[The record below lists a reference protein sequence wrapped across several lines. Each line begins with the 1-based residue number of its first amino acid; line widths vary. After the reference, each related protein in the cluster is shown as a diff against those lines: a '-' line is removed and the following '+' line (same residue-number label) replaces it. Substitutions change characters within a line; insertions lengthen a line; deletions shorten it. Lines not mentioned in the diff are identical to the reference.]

1 MRTTFFL
8 LLILFPG
15 RLTVCQNNVIVNVS
29 GKSAGTFIPL
39 DTIVIEN
46 ISQAD
51 TLIVSPLP
59 QEITTYIIN
68 LSQGKLINGLFETHA
83 GSGCNLIKNSPD
95 IKQILLSLSKS
106 TVIKISISA
115 IDGKLLSNKS
125 YKCQF
130 GNNFI
135 NITGGIDPIYI
146 LSILTDNYCKSFKI
160 IGNSESNDFSINI
173 LNEGEILKQ
182 ISDDNF
188 QYSPGDELVFTAKK
202 NGYYFN
208 STRLI
213 PANGDSITI
222 YLSSPCPGFP
232 TVTDIDGNIYR
243 TVLINYQCWLK
254 ENIKSKHYADGTPL
268 VDGTGVGNWESDF
281 STKYW
286 FDYDDDPDNS
296 LIYGR
301 LYSAAAALNGES
313 GLGGD
318 TIIIQGICP
327 NGWHIPSNIE
337 WKSLELFLGID
348 FWDLEGIGFQG
359 TDEGDKLKETG
370 NYFWWQDNG
379 KNTYGFSALGSG
391 IKYGDGRFEFLRI
404 WASFWSSTA
413 TNQYILYTRGINARF
428 GGIYNEGGLFDTG
441 YSCRCIKD

>member
-8 LLILFPG
+8 LLILFLG
-15 RLTVCQNNVIVNVS
+15 RLTYCQNNVIVNVS
-29 GKSAGTFIPL
+29 GKSASTFIPL

-51 TLIVSPLP
+51 TLVVTALP
-59 QEITTYIIN
+59 QEITTYIID
-68 LSQGKLINGLFETHA
+68 LSQGILINGLLETHA
-83 GSGCNLIKNSPD
+83 ESGCNLIKNSPK
-95 IKQILLSLSKS
+95 IKQILLSLPKS
-106 TVIKISISA
+106 MIIKVSISA

-130 GNNFI
+130 GDNFI

-173 LNEGEILKQ
+173 LNEGEIFKQ
-182 ISDDNF
+182 ISDNNF
-188 QYSPGDELVFTAKK
+188 QYSPGDELVFTGKK

-213 PANGDSITI
+213 PVNGDSITI

-243 TVLINYQCWLK
+243 TVLINDQCWLK

-268 VDGTGVGNWESDF
+268 IDGTGVGYWYFDF

-318 TIIIQGICP
+318 YIIIQGICP
-327 NGWHIPSNIE
+327 YGWHIPSNIE
-337 WKSLELFLGID
+337 WKSLELFLGIN
-348 FWDLEGIGFQG
+348 FYDLNLVGWRG
-359 TDEGDKLKETG
+359 TDEGHKLKETG
-370 NYFWWQDNG
+370 NYFWWEDNG

-391 IKYGDGRFEFLRI
+391 IKHGDGSFDFLRV

-413 TNQYILYTRGINARF
+413 TNQNILYTRGINAV
-428 GGIYNEGGLFDTG
+428 EGGFIMELENLTMDFPVDV
-441 YSCRCIKD
+441 